1 MLIVQTMQ
9 AIVKDVAM
17 RDQAHLIKQEVTR
30 LLEDVTRLK
39 ERSLELRRHFD
50 MANGDLEK
58 LGVTADMIS
67 KRGVKIESLDLQE
80 QDRTTLVSEKARPRL
95 ISGS

>member
-1 MLIVQTMQ
+1 
-9 AIVKDVAM
+9 
-17 RDQAHLIKQEVTR
+17 
-30 LLEDVTRLK
+30 
-39 ERSLELRRHFD
+39 

>member
-1 MLIVQTMQ
+1 VQTMQ

-17 RDQAHLIKQEVTR
+17 RDQAHVIKQEVTR
-30 LLEDVTRLK
+30 LLEDVVRLK
-39 ERSLELRRHFD
+39 ERSMDLRRHFD

-58 LGVTADMIS
+58 LGVTADKIA
-67 KRGVKIESLDLQE
+67 KRGVKIESVELD
-80 QDRTTLVSEKARPRL
+80 DPAKAVSADSKPRPRL